1 MSYTQVW
8 VSFTLK
14 FYLSN
19 NGLAWTQ
26 TTLSFPPVLPLEVE
40 EIFNQYMNDPEVVK
54 FVLVLALTQL
64 IIVLFSSAGP
74 YWSLTCFIH

>member
-26 TTLSFPPVLPLEVE
+26 TTLSFPPILPLEVE
-40 EIFNQYMNDPEVVK
+40 EIFNQYMNDPEVE
-54 FVLVLALTQL
+54 
-64 IIVLFSSAGP
+64 
-74 YWSLTCFIH
+74 